1 MSVRSGRGDNAG
13 GSRPTLDEVAAHAGV
28 GRGTV
33 SRVINGSPHVTE
45 RTREAVRRAI
55 EELGYVPNRAA
66 RALVTRRTDTVALL
80 ISESEDRIF
89 GEPFFAGIVRGVS
102 AALTA
107 SSRQLLLAMAQ
118 TSDGHDRLEDYF
130 TGHHVDGV
138 LLLSLHGADPLPGH
152 LLERGLPVVLGGRPS
167 GWTGGRYVDV
177 DNRSGAYAA
186 TAHLLER
193 GRRRIATITGMQD
206 MSAGM
211 ERLQGYRD
219 ALREAGAE
227 AADTLVATGDFS
239 EQSGVHAMRELLE
252 REPGL
257 DAVFAAS
264 DPMAVGA
271 LRVLREAGRRV
282 PDDVAIVGF
291 DDSSVAQH
299 TDPPLTSVHQPVEQM
314 GQEMARL
321 LIAQIEGEAGPDDS
335 VILPTEI
342 VVRQSS

>member
-1 MSVRSGRGDNAG
+1 VSVRRVDSPAG
-13 GSRPTLDEVAAHAGV
+13 QPTIEQVAARAGV

-33 SRVINGSPHVTE
+33 SRVINGSSQVTD
-45 RTREAVRRAI
+45 RTRDAVRRAI

-102 AALTA
+102 ATITA

-118 TSDGHDRLEDYF
+118 AADGQSRLEDYL

-138 LLLSLHGADPLPGH
+138 MLLSLHGDDPLPDH
-152 LLERGLPVVLGGRPS
+152 LLARGLPVVLGGRPT

-177 DNRSGAYAA
+177 DNEAGAHAA
-186 TAHLLER
+186 TTHLVAR
-193 GRRRIATITGMQD
+193 GRHRIATITGPQD
-206 MSAGM
+206 MSAGQ
-211 ERLQGYRD
+211 ERLEGYRR
-219 ALREAGAE
+219 ALGEIGRDPSIAV
-227 AADTLVATGDFS
+227 AAIGDFS
-239 EQSGVHAMRELLE
+239 EDSGVRAMRELLD
-252 REPGL
+252 RAPDI

-271 LRVLREAGRRV
+271 LTVLRERGRRV
-282 PDDVAIVGF
+282 PDDVAVVGF

-299 TDPPLTSVHQPVEQM
+299 TDPPLTTVHQPAERM

-321 LIAQIEGEAGPDDS
+321 LVAQIEGEAGPDDS
-335 VILPTEI
+335 VVLPTEL